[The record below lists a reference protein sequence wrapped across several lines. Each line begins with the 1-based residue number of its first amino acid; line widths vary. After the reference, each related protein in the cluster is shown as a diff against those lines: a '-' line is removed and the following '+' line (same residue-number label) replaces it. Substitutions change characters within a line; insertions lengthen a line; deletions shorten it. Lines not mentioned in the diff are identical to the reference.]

1 MITSSVYFAPIVI
14 AKEARI
20 LSLNNHQLFA
30 IFILLRVCHL
40 ITSIKLSVLYGK
52 NEENESYIDTLK
64 NLGNL

>member
-30 IFILLRVCHL
+30 ISILLCVCLL
-40 ITSIKLSVLYGK
+40 ITSIKLSVLYEK
-52 NEENESYIDTLK
+52 KTRRK
-64 NLGNL
+64 